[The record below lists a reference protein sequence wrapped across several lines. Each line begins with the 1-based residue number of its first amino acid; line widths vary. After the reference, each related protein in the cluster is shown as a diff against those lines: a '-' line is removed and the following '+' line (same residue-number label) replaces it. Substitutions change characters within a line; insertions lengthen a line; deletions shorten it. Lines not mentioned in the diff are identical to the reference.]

1 MASPKTA
8 WRSSI
13 GEHPNHGAETP
24 EVPSRLCVIVEQPC
38 EGNVMPSEL
47 SAPMPYS
54 APKSNSVDGQYGP
67 VDTGVD
73 EWRG

>member
-1 MASPKTA
+1 
-8 WRSSI
+8 
-13 GEHPNHGAETP
+13 
-24 EVPSRLCVIVEQPC
+24 
-38 EGNVMPSEL
+38 MPSEL